1 MRANPSI
8 ERTFTSG
15 PPHLR
20 LPLMSNVRAPMKH
33 IPMLAALL
41 MNAPALAERGAEVCP
56 LLPPGSGLTW
66 TYADGADFGVC
77 YASAPGSKATVF
89 GIYLGNAPSFDPARA
104 TRVAA
109 GHIAGKEVIWY
120 RRDSYSG
127 IAPLA
132 RQTVIA
138 ITNRYIAHIWV
149 NADTEAQLQERLS
162 ILERIAFKH

>member
-1 MRANPSI
+1 
-8 ERTFTSG
+8 
-15 PPHLR
+15 
-20 LPLMSNVRAPMKH
+20 MKH

-56 LLPPGSGLTW
+56 LLPPDSGLTW
-66 TYADGADFGVC
+66 TYADGPDFGVC
-77 YASAPGSKATVF
+77 YASAPGS
-89 GIYLGNAPSFDPARA
+89 NA
-104 TRVAA
+104 TRMAA
-109 GHIAGKEVIWY
+109 GHVAGKEVIWY

-138 ITNRYIAHIWV
+138 INNHYIAHIWV

>member
-1 MRANPSI
+1 
-8 ERTFTSG
+8 
-15 PPHLR
+15 
-20 LPLMSNVRAPMKH
+20 MKH

-56 LLPPGSGLTW
+56 LLPPDSGLTW
-66 TYADGADFGVC
+66 TYADGPDFGVC
-77 YASAPGSKATVF
+77 YASAPGSNATVF

-104 TRVAA
+104 TRMAA
-109 GHIAGKEVIWY
+109 GHVAGKEVIWY

-138 ITNRYIAHIWV
+138 INNRYIAHIWV